1 MDGYADS
8 SGARRRPV
16 HCRGLLLR
24 QDREEPS
31 QPEDAGR
38 ASTGDQRQAGDPDPY
53 ERRYAGAAGPAFPH
67 DGERRHGG
75 RAVSM
80 RTSTRPSK
88 VTTRQVFAI
97 AGPAMIANLTTPL
110 IGIVSTTAIGRLGDA
125 TLLGG
130 VAMASVLFD
139 CIFWLF
145 AFLRMSTVAFTAQSL
160 GAGEPGELRAILV
173 RGFIVAALIGTA
185 LILLQVPLASIL
197 LGAMGGSE
205 GVTRAAKTYFIIR
218 IWSSPLALGNY
229 VMLGWLIG
237 QARAKLALG
246 MQISINLINVAA
258 TVVLVLVFDFGI
270 AGAAIAAVI
279 AETAGLVLGLL
290 IARHLSKGQF
300 AASRALLFDR
310 AKLMRMLAVNR
321 DIMIRTASLIAAF
334 LFFTAQGARAGDMTL
349 AANAVLNNFLLISA
363 FFLDGLA
370 NAAEQLCGR
379 ACGARDRDEFSGAV
393 RLVVFWGFGFALAV
407 TGVFALFGPALIDLM
422 TASPDVRR
430 IARDFLLFV
439 VASPA
444 LAVFAF
450 AFDGVYIGAT
460 WARDMRNL
468 MVASL
473 AIFLAA
479 WFALRSFGNAG
490 LWAALL
496 VHYAARGGLEA
507 WRYPALLRKSFG

>member
-1 MDGYADS
+1 M
-8 SGARRRPV
+8 V
-16 HCRGLLLR
+16 
-24 QDREEPS
+24 
-31 QPEDAGR
+31 
-38 ASTGDQRQAGDPDPY
+38 
-53 ERRYAGAAGPAFPH
+53 
-67 DGERRHGG
+67 
-75 RAVSM
+75 
-80 RTSTRPSK
+80 
-88 VTTRQVFAI
+88 
-97 AGPAMIANLTTPL
+97 ANLTTPL

-125 TLLGG
+125 AMLGG

-145 AFLRMSTVAFTAQSL
+145 GFLRMSTVAFTAQSL
-160 GAGEPGELRAILV
+160 GSGETSELRAILL
-173 RGFIVAALIGTA
+173 RGLIVAALVGAA
-185 LILLQVPLASIL
+185 LIALQIPLATIL
-197 LGAMGGSE
+197 LNAMGGSE

-258 TVVLVLVFDFGI
+258 TVMLVLVFDFGI
-270 AGAAIAAVI
+270 AGAAIAALI
-279 AETAGLVLGLL
+279 AEAAGLVLGLL
-290 IARHLSKGQF
+290 IARYLSNGQF

-310 AKLMRMLAVNR
+310 TKLMRMLAVNR

-349 AANAVLNNFLLISA
+349 AANAVLNNFLLFGA

-379 ACGARDRDEFSGAV
+379 AYGARDKAAFAGAV
-393 RLVVFWGFGFALAV
+393 KLVVMWGFGFALAV
-407 TGVFALFGPALIDLM
+407 AACFLLFGPPLIDIM
-422 TASPDVRR
+422 TASVDVRG
-430 IARDFLLFV
+430 IARDYLPFVIFAPLLG
-439 VASPA
+439 
-444 LAVFAF
+444 VFAF

-468 MVASL
+468 MVL
-473 AIFLAA
+473 ALLIFLGA

-490 LWAALL
+490 LWAAFL

-507 WRYPALLRKSFG
+507 LRYPALLKKSFGL

>member
-1 MDGYADS
+1 MHAPSPS
-8 SGARRRPV
+8 S
-16 HCRGLLLR
+16 
-24 QDREEPS
+24 
-31 QPEDAGR
+31 
-38 ASTGDQRQAGDPDPY
+38 
-53 ERRYAGAAGPAFPH
+53 
-67 DGERRHGG
+67 
-75 RAVSM
+75 
-80 RTSTRPSK
+80 SK
-88 VTTRQVFAI
+88 VTTAQVFAI

-139 CIFWLF
+139 CMFWLF
-145 AFLRMSTVAFTAQSL
+145 GFLRMSTVAFTAQSL
-160 GAGEPGELRAILV
+160 GAGETSELRAILL
-173 RGFIVAALIGTA
+173 RGLIVAALVGAA
-185 LILLQVPLASIL
+185 LIALQIPLATL
-197 LGAMGGSE
+197 LLNAMGGSD

-229 VMLGWLIG
+229 VVLGWLIG

-246 MQISINLINVAA
+246 MQITINLINVAA

-270 AGAAIAAVI
+270 AGAAIAALI

-310 AKLMRMLAVNR
+310 SKLMRMLAVNR

-334 LFFTAQGARAGDMTL
+334 LFFTAQGARAGDTTL
-349 AANAVLNNFLLISA
+349 AANAVLNNFLLIGA

-379 ACGARDRDEFSGAV
+379 AYGARDKAAFAGAV
-393 RLVVFWGFGFALAV
+393 KLVVMWGFGFAVAV
-407 TGVFALFGPALIDLM
+407 AACFLVFGPPLIDMM
-422 TASPDVRR
+422 TASAEIRR
-430 IARDFLLFV
+430 IARDYLPFVIFAPLLG
-439 VASPA
+439 
-444 LAVFAF
+444 VFAF
-450 AFDGVYIGAT
+450 AFDGIYIGAT

-468 MVASL
+468 MVLSL
-473 AIFLAA
+473 LIFLTA

-490 LWAALL
+490 LWGALL

-507 WRYPALLRKSFG
+507 LRYPALFRASFATAPANPRP